1 MSTRFVKKVFNAEDG
16 TRTLGFYLPNNPLPF
31 LSFNINVLEDMR
43 LEHGDLYVARQVA
56 LGIQE
61 MLNIKL
67 TPEEIEFAVEDI

>member
-1 MSTRFVKKVFNAEDG
+1 
-16 TRTLGFYLPNNPLPF
+16 
-31 LSFNINVLEDMR
+31 MR